1 MAKIEGFLPDND
13 GMKKAFTGADMVIIP
28 AGIPRKYTFCDTLRV
43 HGHVYWL
50 GAGKIGMRN

>member
-1 MAKIEGFLPDND
+1 MPDND